1 MKTILKF
8 RWVISIIVV
17 IAIACS
23 IIFAPNL
30 AQLAN
35 DKGSIAPPKDT
46 TSQQYDQKL
55 KDVGASYKS
64 ISAVVQLDDK

>member
-8 RWVISIIVV
+8 RWIISIIVV

-46 TSQQYDQKL
+46 TSEHM
-55 KDVGASYKS
+55 
-64 ISAVVQLDDK
+64 IRN